1 MMKEETMSKRDLLE
15 ELRELR
21 RQVAAFTKADIER
34 TQLEE
39 GLRIQRE
46 KYRAVLDSITAR
58 VWHFDTEGRVRRVNS
73 TVVRDLG
80 LPAEAIIGKTLYE
93 VLPFDQAKK
102 IEAEIKEIIGSG
114 KPELGVIEEYTL
126 SSGAEG
132 WAQYDK
138 LPYYDKK
145 GEIAGMITFAYD
157 ITERKRTEE
166 ALRRAEEKYRSIFEN
181 AVEGIF
187 QSTPEGLFLSANP
200 AYARI
205 FGFGSAEELMAEVT
219 DIGSQLYVH
228 PQDRGEFMKHLG
240 DRGFVEGFEL
250 QCVRKDGKSIWV
262 STNARAVRNSAGVV
276 LYCEGMIEDITARK
290 EAEDALLTSQLKLS
304 EAMDLA
310 RIVYW
315 EVDPGTGEFIFND
328 PFYAFYGTTAEG
340 EGGYRMSREE
350 YGKRFVHPDDMPL
363 FQQVASRRLASRERE
378 FLHDVEHRIVR
389 RDGEVRH
396 ILARIHVSRD
406 AAGRVTRYYGANQ
419 DITDQKRA
427 EETLALKTA
436 FLEALVQSSCDGIFV
451 VDDQR
456 QKVFQ
461 NRRYIELRKLPQ
473 DIADEKDD
481 KKQLQYLA
489 TTAKDPE
496 QFIEKINYLYS
507 HPYETSLDEIEITDG
522 TILERYSAPVAK
534 DGRYYGRIFTFH
546 DVTHLK
552 RDENA
557 LRWETTFLQTLLNSS
572 RDGLLVLDRQRQKI
586 IVNQRMIDMWKIP
599 EGNFD
604 DEEMILY
611 LMRTI
616 EDPREFFEK
625 IGLLHSHP
633 DETVHMELELKDGTV
648 VDAYSS
654 PVVGKDNEH
663 YGRIW
668 TFRDVTEQKHYRNML
683 ENLSA
688 TDGLTGIANRRRFDE
703 FFEHEWRRC
712 MREQLPLSLVLMDI
726 DFFKEFNDH
735 YGHLE
740 GDDCLRQVADALVSV
755 VKRPGDLVARY
766 GGEEFTCVLPN
777 TDAKG
782 AETVAYKVR
791 ERMDDIGISH
801 HFSAAAD
808 HVTLSFGVA
817 ALIPQ
822 KNQMSSDLLKLA
834 DDLLYSAK
842 QNGRNQVQSWRQSGR
857 DNFLTLSSLPLKM

>member
-1 MMKEETMSKRDLLE
+1 MKDETMSKRKLLQ
-15 ELRELR
+15 ELGELR
-21 RQVAAFTKADIER
+21 RQVAALTKADIER

-39 GLRIQRE
+39 GRRIQRE
-46 KYRAVLDSITAR
+46 KYRAVVDSITAR
-58 VWHFDTEGRVRRVNS
+58 VWYFDMEGRVHRVNS

-80 LPAEAIIGKTLYE
+80 VRAEAIIGKSVYE
-93 VLPFDQAKK
+93 VFSFDQAKK
-102 IEAEIKEIIGSG
+102 IEADIREIIGSG
-114 KPELGVIEEYTL
+114 KPKLGAIEEYAL
-126 SSGAEG
+126 SAGAKG

-138 LPYYDKK
+138 IPYYDKK
-145 GEIAGMITFAYD
+145 GEIAGVITFAYD

-166 ALRRAEEKYRSIFEN
+166 ALRQAEEKYRSIFEH
-181 AVEGIF
+181 ALEGIF
-187 QSTPEGLFLSANP
+187 QSTAEGLFLSANP
-200 AYARI
+200 AFARI

-219 DIGSQLYVH
+219 DIGSQLYVY
-228 PQDRGEFMKHLG
+228 PQDRREFIKCLG
-240 DRGFVEGFEL
+240 DRGFVEGYEL

-262 STNARAVRNSAGVV
+262 STNARAVRNSAGTV
-276 LYCEGMIEDITARK
+276 LYYEGMIEDITARK
-290 EAEDALLTSQLKLS
+290 EVEDALLTSQLKVS

-315 EVDPGTGEFIFND
+315 EVDPETGEFIFND
-328 PFYAFYGTTAEG
+328 PFYAFYGTTAER

-363 FQQVASRRLASRERE
+363 FQQTAEKRLASRQRE
-378 FLHDVEHRIVR
+378 FLNDAEHRVIR
-389 RDGEVRH
+389 GDGEVRH

-419 DITDQKRA
+419 DVTDQKRA
-427 EETLALKTA
+427 EEALALKTA
-436 FLEALVQSSCDGIFV
+436 FLEALVHSSCDGVLV

-456 QKVFQ
+456 RKVFQ
-461 NRRYIELRKLPQ
+461 NQRYIDLRKLPREL
-473 DIADEKDD
+473 ANEKDD
-481 KKQLQYLA
+481 RNRVQSLSA
-489 TTAKDPE
+489 TVKDPE
-496 QFIEKINYLYS
+496 QFVEKIEYLYA
-507 HPYETSLDEIEITDG
+507 HPYETSVDETESIDG
-522 TILERYSAPVAK
+522 TILERYSAPIAK
-534 DGRYYGRIFTFH
+534 DGKYYGRIFTFH
-546 DVTHLK
+546 DVTDRKH
-552 RDENA
+552 DEHA

-572 RDGLLVLDRQRQKI
+572 RDGLLVLDRQRQKV

-604 DEEMILY
+604 DEGMILH

-616 EDPREFFEK
+616 EDPREFFNK
-625 IGLLHSHP
+625 IGLLQSHP
-633 DETVHMELELKDGTV
+633 DETVHMELELKDGIV
-648 VDAYSS
+648 LDAYSS
-654 PVVGKDNEH
+654 PVVGQDNEH

-668 TFRDVTEQKHYRNML
+668 TFRDVTEQRHHRIML

-703 FFEHEWRRC
+703 FFEREWRRC

-777 TDAKG
+777 TAVKG

-791 ERMDDIGISH
+791 EKMDDIGIPH
-801 HFSAAAD
+801 RFSTVAD

-822 KNQMSSDLLKLA
+822 KDQISSDLLRLT

-857 DNFLTLSSLPLKM
+857 GNFLTPSSLPFRM